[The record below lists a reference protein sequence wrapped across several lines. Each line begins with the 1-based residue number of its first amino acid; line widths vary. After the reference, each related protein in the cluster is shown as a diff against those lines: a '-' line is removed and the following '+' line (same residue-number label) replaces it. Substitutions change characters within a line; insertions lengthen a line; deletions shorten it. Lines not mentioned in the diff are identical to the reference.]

1 MIYPFILH
9 RTSTST
15 GRMFT
20 TAGLRLSSTKLM
32 RPMVAR
38 NSIVAVAST
47 MAPVDDARICFHGC

>member
-15 GRMFT
+15 RRMFT
-20 TAGLRLSSTKLM
+20 TAGLRLSSTGLM
-32 RPMVAR
+32 RPVVAR

-47 MAPVDDARICFHGC
+47 MVLVDDARVCFHG